1 MSATTSAPVGVE
13 QVGPL
18 GCPEWCELDASE
30 HAPQWHD
37 GALRVDHEHVL
48 RVEGVAVVAVG
59 VEATYRPGEG
69 DTLQLTMGGIGA
81 TVELVTDDPLTAQQ
95 LRALARAL
103 DDAAELVQLAT
114 DKGVSR

>member
-1 MSATTSAPVGVE
+1 MSATTSAPAGVE

-18 GCPEWCELDASE
+18 GCTNWCELSEHE

-59 VEATYRPGEG
+59 VEATYRPVG
-69 DTLQLTMGGIGA
+69 DTLQLTMGAIGA
-81 TVELVTDDPLTAQQ
+81 AVEVTSDGPLDALQ

-103 DDAAELVQLAT
+103 DAAAELVQRAT
-114 DKGVSR
+114 DEAVSR